1 MPSVKTTTS
10 PGPANTGSARR
21 VFVASLRS
29 WWVRGSRFALLQATK
44 VKVKVKGSFKKEE
57 VEVEKQVEKQAAL
70 SL

>member
-44 VKVKVKGSFKKEE
+44 VKVKGSFKKEE